1 MELQEKRREET
12 PKKRGW
18 LTGLLY
24 WHLLPRVL
32 GILVVILLAA
42 AVALGAKTVL
52 SADGRTARLGFEDIG
67 ELATQSAY
75 CTEVEVTEASRELF
89 GVTIPFTQ
97 SKYIY
102 SYDVVIKAGLDFT
115 DVSWSEEDGTIR
127 VTLPEI
133 RVLSNEIDLDS
144 LKVYHEDESLFR
156 NITLEENN
164 AALADLK
171 ARAEQDAIGNGLLE
185 EARDNAQQI
194 LTAFFANQYDL
205 TEYRLE
211 FTGG

>member
-75 CTEVEVTEASRELF
+75 CTEVEVTEASRELL

-115 DVSWSEEDGTIR
+115 DVSWSEEDGIIR

>member
-115 DVSWSEEDGTIR
+115 DVSWSEQDGTIR

>member
-12 PKKRGW
+12 PKKRVW

-42 AVALGAKTVL
+42 AVSLGAKTVL

-75 CTEVEVTEASRELF
+75 CTEVEVTEASRELL

-115 DVSWSEEDGTIR
+115 DVSWSQQDGTIR

-211 FTGG
+211 FMGG

>member
-115 DVSWSEEDGTIR
+115 DVSWSEQDGTIR

-211 FTGG
+211 FIGG

>member
-42 AVALGAKTVL
+42 AVSLGAKTVL

-211 FTGG
+211 FIGG

>member
-115 DVSWSEEDGTIR
+115 DVSWSEQDGTIR

-194 LTAFFANQYDL
+194 LAAFFANQYDL

>member
-115 DVSWSEEDGTIR
+115 NVSWSQQDGTIR

-211 FTGG
+211 FIGG

>member
-52 SADGRTARLGFEDIG
+52 SADGRIARLGFEDIG

-115 DVSWSEEDGTIR
+115 DVSWSQQDGTIR

>member
-32 GILVVILLAA
+32 GILLVILLAA
-42 AVALGAKTVL
+42 AVSLGAKTVL

-211 FTGG
+211 FIGG

>member
-42 AVALGAKTVL
+42 AVALWAKTVL

-115 DVSWSEEDGTIR
+115 DVSWSEQDGTIR

>member
-32 GILVVILLAA
+32 GILLVILLAA
-42 AVALGAKTVL
+42 AVSLGAKTVL

-115 DVSWSEEDGTIR
+115 DVSWSQQDGTIR

>member
-42 AVALGAKTVL
+42 AVAVGAKTVL

-115 DVSWSEEDGTIR
+115 DVSWSQQDGTIR

-211 FTGG
+211 FIGG

>member
-115 DVSWSEEDGTIR
+115 DVSWSQQDGTIR

-194 LTAFFANQYDL
+194 LTAYFANQYDL

-211 FTGG
+211 FMGG

>member
-115 DVSWSEEDGTIR
+115 DVSWSEQDGTIR

-211 FTGG
+211 FMGG

>member
-115 DVSWSEEDGTIR
+115 NVSWSQQDGTIR

>member
-115 DVSWSEEDGTIR
+115 DVSWSEEDGIIR

>member
-97 SKYIY
+97 SKYVY

>member
-42 AVALGAKTVL
+42 AVSLGAKTVL

-115 DVSWSEEDGTIR
+115 DVSWSQQDGTIR

-211 FTGG
+211 FIGG